1 MDLKEPDLLECASAR
16 HSPASA
22 PARSASTPTTRDER
36 VEQRA
41 GREILF
47 RRAVG
52 RVSQPPIL
60 MIDVLE
66 HVADDSEAGLRE
78 MEVDTD
84 QGGTFPLMTTNAE

>member
-1 MDLKEPDLLECASAR
+1 MDLKEPDLLER
-16 HSPASA
+16 
-22 PARSASTPTTRDER
+22 T
-36 VEQRA
+36 VETSGRAEA

-52 RVSQPPIL
+52 RVSQPLIL

-78 MEVDTD
+78 MQVDTD
-84 QGGTFPLMTTNAE
+84 QGGTCPLMTRNAE